1 MGDRNV
7 VCLSTVSLKVRSCM
21 QSWKPAFW
29 AWFLFM
35 WKSVFLVAERRRY
48 LKLSSMQVKVKYCS
62 FPSLAKGMAT
72 SFAVRW
78 TKIGKKKNQA
88 KKFLL
93 EVFHFLWLTLG
104 TFLRD
109 RCAGVF
115 LHSAFEEKH
124 TRKLVFSAT
133 YLRIHWCNYILA
145 SLFQNSSKIYSY
157 TTHLTF
163 LCFFCY
169 GIPLL
174 SNCIDQK
181 A

>member
-1 MGDRNV
+1 MPEHSQPESEIV
-7 VCLSTVSLKVRSCM
+7 YAKLETSLLSLVFIYVKKCLPRCREKKILKTVLNASKSQVL
-21 QSWKPAFW
+21 
-29 AWFLFM
+29 LFPKFGQRHGNFFCCEVNKN
-35 WKSVFLVAERRRY
+35 W
-48 LKLSSMQVKVKYCS
+48 
-62 FPSLAKGMAT
+62 
-72 SFAVRW
+72 
-78 TKIGKKKNQA
+78 KKKNQA